1 MSPEAGAHQVKRG
14 LTWRWRDVSKAA
26 KAAVE
31 FAGERARRVVGAQ
44 VGGRH
49 RWLGMALQLGNLH
62 EVSRKVAAW
71 SRAPDA
77 AL

>member
-1 MSPEAGAHQVKRG
+1 M
-14 LTWRWRDVSKAA
+14 
-26 KAAVE
+26 E

-49 RWLGMALQLGNLH
+49 RWLGTALQLGNLH
-62 EVSRKVAAW
+62 EVSRKAAAW